1 MHKYNLNDVDN
12 VEVGTKDELLEII
25 KANINPDEPDAEL
38 EDVLTRLEQL
48 DINPD
53 ELLAIIKLPMGNYV
67 LSTEIED

>member
-1 MHKYNLNDVDN
+1 MHKYNLNDVDS
-12 VEVGTKDELLEII
+12 VEVGTKDELLDII

-53 ELLAIIKLPMGNYV
+53 ELLAIVKLPMGNYV

>member
-25 KANINPDEPDAEL
+25 KANINPDEPDTEL
-38 EDVLTRLEQL
+38 ERVVTKLENL